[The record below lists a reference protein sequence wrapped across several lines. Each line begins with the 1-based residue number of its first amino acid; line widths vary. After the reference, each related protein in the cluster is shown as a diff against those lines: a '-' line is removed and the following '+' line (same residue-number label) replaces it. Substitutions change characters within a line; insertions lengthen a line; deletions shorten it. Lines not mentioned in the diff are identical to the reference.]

1 MVVIFWW
8 NVFYFNVMKL
18 FKKTEDELSAPL
30 KKGDDK
36 IKIPFIFV
44 CLTQI
49 RNKVKLKSK
58 YLSYVMYWHIWWF
71 DDFGL
76 TFIFIF
82 EGWTRISS
90 TLISSFL
97 ENTSIKL
104 PIFSS
109 VAQIFQKFKWFP
121 VISKRE
127 KRWPFFTLF

>member
-1 MVVIFWW
+1 MYSTLCNEIV
-8 NVFYFNVMKL
+8 
-18 FKKTEDELSAPL
+18 KKNWSERERERWIDCSI

-82 EGWTRISS
+82 WGFFGRWTRISG
-90 TLISSFL
+90 
-97 ENTSIKL
+97 TSIKL

>member
-1 MVVIFWW
+1 MVKCILL
-8 NVFYFNVMKL
+8 YVMKSL
-18 FKKTEDELSAPL
+18 KKTEERERWIDCTI
-30 KKGDDK
+30 KKGDEK

-82 EGWTRISS
+82 EWWTRILG

-97 ENTSIKL
+97 ENISIKL

>member
-1 MVVIFWW
+1 MYSTLCNEIV
-8 NVFYFNVMKL
+8 
-18 FKKTEDELSAPL
+18 KKNWSERERERWIDCSI

-82 EGWTRISS
+82 WGFFGRWTRISG
-90 TLISSFL
+90 TL
-97 ENTSIKL
+97 IKL